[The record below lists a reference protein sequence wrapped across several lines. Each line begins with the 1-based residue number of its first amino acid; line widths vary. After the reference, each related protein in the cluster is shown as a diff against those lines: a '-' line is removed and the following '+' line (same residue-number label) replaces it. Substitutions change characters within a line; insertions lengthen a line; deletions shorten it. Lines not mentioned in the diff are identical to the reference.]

1 MAKQEVIE
9 AFKKGAKV
17 RLTSGI
23 WNYPQRDGKIAKSI
37 EEIEKFYSWACV
49 VDVIVNEN
57 GIIDLKGAS
66 YCDMF

>member
-1 MAKQEVIE
+1 MTKQEVIE

-37 EEIEKFYSWACV
+37 EEIE
-49 VDVIVNEN
+49 
-57 GIIDLKGAS
+57 IIDVTDIDELLKE
-66 YCDMF
+66 YEE